1 MMNEHDYYNDEEPHY
16 LLDSNIVSELIK
28 CNASFNV
35 IKRIAEHNSD
45 CAICSPTLHELL
57 YGYEKMA
64 DGAKKTFLG
73 DYINA
78 DVLENFK
85 VKIYS
90 EKSSRIHAKI
100 RADAERIGT
109 PVPFSDSMIAA
120 IALANHMVLVTRNKK
135 HFEAIQ
141 QVSGLEIE
149 NWFE

>member
-1 MMNEHDYYNDEEPHY
+1 MNEHDYYNDEEPHY

-35 IKRIAEHNSD
+35 IKKIAEHNSD

>member
-1 MMNEHDYYNDEEPHY
+1 MNEHDYYNDEEPHY

-35 IKRIAEHNSD
+35 IKKIAEHNSD

-109 PVPFSDSMIAA
+109 PVPFSDSMNSQSSM
-120 IALANHMVLVTRNKK
+120 L
-135 HFEAIQ
+135 
-141 QVSGLEIE
+141 S
-149 NWFE
+149 